1 MSKLKVGIV
10 GTGWVSGEYLKAFG
24 QNSQT
29 EIIAICGTSHEKAR
43 TIAEEHG
50 LSDIQSFDDYDTFLE
65 ESGVDIVTILT
76 PNHLHAEQAI
86 KAANVKKHIVI
97 EKPLATDWFDMLRMQ
112 EAVHKNGVKTV
123 VGFVLR
129 FNPLFET
136 AKELIRN
143 ETVGEPFY
151 AEFDY
156 MHAITP
162 SYKCYEWSRHKETGG
177 SILQVGGCHAV
188 DGLRWFMQKEAKK
201 VVALSG
207 RYRDDFEQDTTI
219 VFLVEYEDGSI
230 AKVCGSYDNN
240 SPYIFNMKLFGDKGT
255 IINDK
260 LWSSNAFPG
269 QEDWMHIPTTTPDS
283 GDVVTH
289 PFPQLVDHFVDS
301 ITNDTPCILD
311 IDEAMKTFEI
321 IEAADRSAAAGGQP
335 INLPLTDGGNDEV

>member
-1 MSKLKVGIV
+1 MDKLKVGIV
-10 GTGWVSGEYLKAFG
+10 GTGWVSGEYIKAFG
-24 QNSQT
+24 QNSNAKVT
-29 EIIAICGTSHEKAR
+29 AICGTSHVKAREKA
-43 TIAEEHG
+43 EEYG
-50 LSDIQSFDDYDTFLE
+50 LSDVQYFDNYDTFLS
-65 ESGVDIVTILT
+65 ESGVDIVAILT

-86 KAANVKKHIVI
+86 KAANAKKHIVI
-97 EKPLATDWFDMLRMQ
+97 EKPLATNWLDMKRMQ
-112 EAVHKNGVKTV
+112 EVVHKNGVKTV

-136 AKELIRN
+136 AKELVRN
-143 ETVGEPFY
+143 GTVGNPFY

-162 SYKCYEWSRHKETGG
+162 SYNCYEWSRHTETGG

-219 VFLVEYEDGSI
+219 VLLVEYEDGSI
-230 AKVCGSYDNN
+230 AKVCGSYDNV
-240 SPYIFNMKLFGDKGT
+240 SPYIFNMKLFGEKGT
-255 IINDK
+255 IVNDK
-260 LWSSNAFPG
+260 LWSTNTFPG

-289 PFPQLVDHFVDS
+289 PFPQLVDHFIDS
-301 ITNDTPCILD
+301 ILNDTPCIID

-321 IEAADRSAAAGGQP
+321 IEAADRSAAAGGVP
-335 INLPLTDGGNDEV
+335 ISLPLMRGVGDEV